1 MTRHDL
7 SLTLRLY
14 RLLLENLLALLQ
26 QVLKLDFEGAALG
39 HVVGVR
45 LKGGRQLGF
54 EVGIKRDL
62 THYLA
67 VL

>member
-14 RLLLENLLALLQ
+14 WLLLENLLALLQ
-26 QVLKLDFEGAALG
+26 QVLELDFEGAALG
-39 HVVGVR
+39 HVVGVD
-45 LKGGRQLGF
+45 LKGGRQLCF